1 MTLARQT
8 LGRDNRWRH
17 RPPNAQRCFSKTQKV
32 LHELDVDFR
41 DEQPI
46 EFIFTRPHP
55 AAVSVRKASAEEQ
68 QLGYKKDTLLC
79 AVTIDLNVSQAAT
92 ACAKPRRQTG

>member
-1 MTLARQT
+1 M
-8 LGRDNRWRH
+8 
-17 RPPNAQRCFSKTQKV
+17 FFKTQKV

-68 QLGYKKDTLLC
+68 QLSYKKDTLLC
-79 AVTIDLNVSQAAT
+79 AVTIDLNVSQEPT
-92 ACAKPRRQTG
+92 ACAKPRRQTGQPISLSGVVSVDASVRVSSRGS